1 MIKFTKMHGIGN
13 SYIYINC
20 FEEEVFNPSKMSE
33 FVSDPHFGIGSDG
46 LVLIM
51 PSETADFKMRIFNA
65 DASEAKMCGN
75 GSRCIAKYVYDKGLT
90 DKTTFTLETLS
101 GIKTIDVFLGEDGKV
116 AEASIDMGEPI
127 FKCADIPMISDH
139 FMFVDQG
146 LVLEE
151 DVVYNGTAI
160 SVGNPHFVTFVDDVD
175 ALDLEKLGPKFE
187 KHKLFPENVNTEFV

>member
-1 MIKFTKMHGIGN
+1 
-13 SYIYINC
+13 
-20 FEEEVFNPSKMSE
+20 
-33 FVSDPHFGIGSDG
+33 
-46 LVLIM
+46 
-51 PSETADFKMRIFNA
+51 
-65 DASEAKMCGN
+65 MCGN
-75 GSRCIAKYVYDKGLT
+75 GTRCIAKYVYDKGLT

-187 KHKLFPENVNTEFV
+187 KHKLFPENVNTEFVQVIDKIPLNSASGNAAAAKPGPAAPARQQFVLLLSCWAMQVKR